1 MIRFIAAPGRTSEV
15 ETSQTKARSVLVVD
29 DERDMCDL
37 IVDFLGR
44 EGYEVEAAHT
54 GPEALARVREQDY
67 DVVVTD
73 LRMPGM
79 DGIEVLREVKAL
91 RPDVPVIL
99 ITAFG
104 SIDLAIEA
112 MKAGAFYFVTKPFKM
127 RQLEALVAKAAE
139 QRGLVL
145 ENRRLRREVQGHYEP
160 DRIIGHSRAM
170 REIFRMVDLVA
181 DSYSNVLIVGE
192 SGTGKEMIAR
202 AIHFRSR
209 RAQGPFVPVNCSAI
223 PEGLLESELFG
234 HMRGAFTGAYSSRKG
249 LFVEASG
256 GTLFLDEIGDMGLAL
271 QAKLLRVLQDRVVR
285 PVGSNKSFS
294 TDARVIAATHR
305 DLKAAVR
312 EGAFREDL
320 YYRLSVIPLRIP
332 PLSERAE
339 DVPLLVDHFLEKCAT
354 ASGRPRKRIT
364 ARAVAALQRRTWEG
378 NVRELENIIERLV
391 VLTPGDTVDVDDLPF
406 AMAPE
411 GSRGPGQGP
420 DDLPTLDEMER
431 RYVLQVLDRT
441 SGNKEKAARILGINR
456 RTLYRMQERWAKRPP
471 RTRP

>member
-1 MIRFIAAPGRTSEV
+1 MENSSA
-15 ETSQTKARSVLVVD
+15 KARSVLVVD

-54 GPEALARVREQDY
+54 GFEALARVREQDY

-79 DGIEVLREVKAL
+79 DGIEVLREVKTL

-160 DRIIGHSRAM
+160 DRIIGHSKAM

-181 DSYSNVLIVGE
+181 DSSSNVLIVGE

-209 RAQGPFVPVNCSAI
+209 RAQGPFIPVNCSAI

-234 HMRGAFTGAYSSRKG
+234 HARGAFTGAYTSRKG

-256 GTLFLDEIGDMGLAL
+256 GTLFLDEIGDMGLPL

-294 TDARVIAATHR
+294 ADARVIAATHR

-320 YYRLSVIPLRIP
+320 YYRLNVIPIRIP

-339 DVPLLVDHFLEKCAT
+339 DVPLLVDHFLDKCAGAT
-354 ASGRPRKRIT
+354 GRPRKRIT

-391 VLTPGDTVDVDDLPF
+391 VLTPGDTIDLDDLPF

-411 GSRGPGQGP
+411 GSRGPGRGP

-441 SGNKEKAARILGINR
+441 AGNKEKAARILGINR
-456 RTLYRMQERWAKRPP
+456 RTLYRMQERWATRPP
-471 RTRP
+471 RTGA